1 MPQKAKNKHL
11 YLIGKIK
18 GIETPNFQMNPAD
31 LYQYLPKGQKFT
43 IKRVYW
49 LDNPKGEGK
58 TGQHA
63 HTDEDEVFIILQG
76 KAEIVLDD
84 NGKGRRTKTLPTNAI
99 VWVPKYVWHGFSGMS
114 KNAVILALSSTNY
127 DSQRKGYI
135 EDYQKFKELKTK

>member
-18 GIETPNFQMNPAD
+18 KIETPNFRMNPAE
-31 LYQYLPKGQKFT
+31 LFQYLPEGQKFT

-49 LDNPKGEGK
+49 LADVKAEAK
-58 TGQHA
+58 SGQHA

-84 NGKGRRTKTLPTNAI
+84 NGKGRRAKTLPTNAI
-99 VWVPKYVWHGFSGMS
+99 IWVPKYVWHGFSGMS